1 MPCKKE
7 DMTMNLKDS
16 WRYWLAPGLIM
27 LILVITALLQ
37 Q

>member
-1 MPCKKE
+1 
-7 DMTMNLKDS
+7 MTMNLKDS